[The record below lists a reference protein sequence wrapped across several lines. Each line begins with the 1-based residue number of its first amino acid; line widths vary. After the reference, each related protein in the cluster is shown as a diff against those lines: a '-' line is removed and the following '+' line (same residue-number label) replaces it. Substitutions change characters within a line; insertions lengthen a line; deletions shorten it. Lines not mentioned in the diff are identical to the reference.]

1 MQTTILGKTGLK
13 VSRLGVG
20 GGGPSQLGQSTGVQ
34 ADESAD
40 LVRLALDAG
49 VNFIDTAEAYRT
61 EAIIGQAIR
70 GIPRDKLVLSTKKT
84 TWSDHLITPAD
95 VRLSLEASLKRL
107 GTDYVDIYSLHGVS
121 LEKYDYLVSE
131 IIPVFEQ
138 LRTEGKIRYIGIT
151 EAFHSDPGH
160 AMLQH
165 ALEDH
170 EGADQPVWDVIMVG
184 INILNQSARE
194 RVLKETIRENIGIQV
209 MFAVRLALS
218 RPERLKEVVRE
229 LIARGQLETSEIDM
243 DDPLGFVITEGG
255 ATSIPDA
262 AYRFCRDEPGTHV
275 ILSGTGSLEHM
286 RANLKSMESPP
297 LPEAVTNRL
306 RHIFRKVDSI
316 SGQ

>member
-1 MQTTILGKTGLK
+1 MQTTILGRTGLI

-20 GGGPSQLGQSTGVQ
+20 GGGPSRLGQSAGAP
-34 ADESAD
+34 ADESTTI
-40 LVRLALDAG
+40 VRLALNAG

-61 EAIIGQAIR
+61 EEIIGQAIR
-70 GIPRDKLVLSTKKT
+70 GIPRHQLVLSTKKN
-84 TWSDHLITPAD
+84 TWGEHPITPAE

-107 GTDYVDIYSLHGVS
+107 GTDYVDIYSLHGVDA
-121 LEKYDYLVSE
+121 EQYDHLASE
-131 IIPVFEQ
+131 IIPVFKQ
-138 LRTEGKIRYIGIT
+138 LQTEGKIRYIGIT

-160 AMLQH
+160 AMLQR
-165 ALEDH
+165 ALQD
-170 EGADQPVWDVIMVG
+170 DVWDVIMVG
-184 INILNQSARE
+184 INILNQSARQ
-194 RVLKETIRENIGIQV
+194 RVLAETVRKNIGIQV

-229 LIARGQLETSEIDM
+229 LVAKGQLDAFEIDM

-255 ATSIPDA
+255 AVSIPDA

-275 ILSGTGSLEHM
+275 ILSGTGSVDHM
-286 RANLKSMESPP
+286 RANLESIERPP

-306 RHIFRKVDSI
+306 RSIFRRVDSI